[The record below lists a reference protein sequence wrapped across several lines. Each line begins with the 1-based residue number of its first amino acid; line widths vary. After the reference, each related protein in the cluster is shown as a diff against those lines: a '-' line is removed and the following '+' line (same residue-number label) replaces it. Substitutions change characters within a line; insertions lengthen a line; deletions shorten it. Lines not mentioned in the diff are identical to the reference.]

1 MTATCLPT
9 EGRDRTFRQQLRVD
23 MADARYGWKRSLS
36 LRDKLFM
43 SFSLLSVLILIA
55 AAWVITAY
63 VAAQTRQE
71 VQDEIKASV
80 PLYNAVWEEQ
90 AGRLSTLGMA
100 MAGSSIVKTILGDPR
115 ASRDKGT
122 VRQMLAEFG
131 QQLSE
136 NVDLIL
142 ISDGGGN
149 VTFADS
155 RDPVLMGLSKLPCA
169 RAVAESQKPAQ
180 AFLILGGKLYHLML
194 TPVLSHSQNKNFDNT
209 LAVMV
214 AGSELNR
221 SMASELQRRAHND
234 ILFFAGEELYASSL
248 QPEIESAAAK
258 TAALRTVTHLPLDQ
272 PVELQ
277 IAGDTRLAFVRM
289 LTGFDGEAVG
299 YVVVIHSLSGARKL
313 LHAVSTRLVI
323 VGTISIILVL
333 CISYF
338 IARHITRPIESLA
351 AGAMELGRGNYEH
364 KIDLSPKGEVG
375 QLATAFYQ
383 MRQSIKQSQAVLL
396 KSERLATVG
405 QMASGI
411 IHDLRSPL
419 AAISNAAELIA
430 GTQLSS
436 SQRQALAQ
444 TQLSAS
450 QRMGDMLGEIL
461 KYSRG
466 DYRLSFSRQALAS
479 LLDSAIQEC
488 VSLKRAPMVKVDV
501 QIPPDIFVRV
511 DRERARRIFENLL
524 ENSVQAMPQGGTI
537 TIKAEVAADKLR
549 INIADTGSGIP
560 AELRKRLFEPF
571 VSQGKKSGT
580 GLGLAIARS
589 IAEAHGGSL
598 TLVSAEG
605 QPAEFCLEL
614 PPVSRE

>member
-1 MTATCLPT
+1 
-9 EGRDRTFRQQLRVD
+9 
-23 MADARYGWKRSLS
+23 
-36 LRDKLFM
+36 M

-55 AAWVITAY
+55 AAWVISAY
-63 VAAQTRQE
+63 VSAQARQE

-149 VTFADS
+149 ITFVDS
-155 RDPVLMGLSKLPCA
+155 RDPALLQLSELPFA
-169 RAVAESQKPAQ
+169 RAVAENQKPAQ
-180 AFLILGGKLYHLML
+180 AFLTLGGKLYHLML
-194 TPVLSHSQNKNFDNT
+194 TPVLSHSQNKDFDNT
-209 LAVMV
+209 LAVLV

-221 SMASELQRRAHND
+221 NMASELRRRAHND
-234 ILFFAGEELYASSL
+234 ILFFAGEKLYTSSL

-258 TAALRTVTHLPLDQ
+258 TAELRTVSHLPLDQ
-272 PVELQ
+272 PIELQ
-277 IAGDTRLAFVRM
+277 IAGDSRLAFVRL
-289 LTGFDGEAVG
+289 LTGFDSKTVG
-299 YVVVIHSLSGARKL
+299 YVVVIHSLSDTRKL
-313 LHAVSTRLVI
+313 LHAVSTRLLI
-323 VGTISIILVL
+323 VGTISIVLVL

-338 IARHITRPIESLA
+338 IARHITRPIESLV
-351 AGAMELGRGNYEH
+351 AGALELGRGNYEH
-364 KIDLSPKGEVG
+364 KIDLSSEGEVR
-375 QLATAFYQ
+375 QLATAFDQ

-419 AAISNAAELIA
+419 AAISNAAELIS
-430 GTQLSS
+430 GTELSS
-436 SQRQALAQ
+436 SQRQVLAQ
-444 TQLSAS
+444 SQLQAS
-450 QRMGDMLGEIL
+450 QRMGEMLRETL
-461 KYSRG
+461 EYARG
-466 DYRLSFSRQALAS
+466 DYQLSCSRQELAS

-488 VSLKRAPMVKVDV
+488 AILKRAPSVKVDV
-501 QIPPDIFVRV
+501 QIPPGLLVCV

-537 TIKAEVAADKLR
+537 TIKAELAGDKVHTT
-549 INIADTGSGIP
+549 IADTGSGIS
-560 AELRKRLFEPF
+560 AELRDRLFEPF
-571 VSQGKKSGT
+571 VSQGKQGGT

-598 TLVSAEG
+598 SLISAG
-605 QPAEFCLEL
+605 DQPAEFCLEL
-614 PPVSRE
+614 PLASRE